1 MPKLQVKTFSGMT
14 PKVDDHMLPEN
25 GAALAENCKLTN
37 GTLRAYRQP
46 ALTHTLP
53 TTADSIHLYRDADQE
68 YWFSFAGEVD
78 VVNSPIADDANNRVY
93 MTGHPKGARFTDN
106 ILALT
111 GGTDYPVN
119 TQQLGMPEPDKAPVV
134 TVEGLPEGIDAQGLE
149 ENLSDYDSSAE
160 GFTYYATDTK
170 LVYTRLAD
178 DEADPDAP
186 KWDDGKDWENDF
198 FAEYR
203 FYVTTW
209 VTEDGKEGPPSLP
222 SGEAYWKKGQSIK
235 LEVDDSPGSVDLNI
249 THFRVYVTRGD
260 GYWWLCEAVKYGEGE
275 GAETVTD
282 VPVGQTVLYDETP
295 AEDRRSQ
302 LVTTN
307 WLAPPTDLKGL
318 TLLPYGT
325 AAGFKGK
332 ELYFTEPYHLY
343 AWPPQYR
350 LTMEYDIVAI
360 VAAGNS
366 LIITTKGNPYI
377 CFGTEPAAMTLER
390 IDASQVCTSKR
401 SMVDMGY
408 QAMYA
413 SPDGLCAIASGSPQL
428 VTANVINPEDWR
440 ANYHPEQIHAY
451 FHDGK
456 YYGFHNAGGFIFD
469 TQTGSL
475 TNLSTTA
482 SSGFADLETDSL
494 YIHTDDKISQWDA
507 GTDKLRYRWKSRD
520 YQGTPIKLNSARIQ
534 AASYDDLRF
543 KLYRDGV
550 EVMNIAVLND
560 KGFRLPMGI
569 GSSWQYELSGTDTV
583 YCVTLASSMS
593 EL

>member
-1 MPKLQVKTFSGMT
+1 MT
-14 PKVDDHMLPEN
+14 PKVDDHLLPES

-46 ALTHTLP
+46 QLSHTLP
-53 TTADSIHLYRDADQE
+53 SAADSIHLYRDAGQE
-68 YWFSFAGEVD
+68 YWFSFDNDVD

-93 MTGHPKGARFTDN
+93 MTGTTKGARYTDN

-119 TQQLGMPEPDKAPVV
+119 TRQLGMPEPDKAPVV
-134 TVEGLPEGIDAQGLE
+134 TVKGLPEGIDAKGLE
-149 ENLSDYDSSAE
+149 ENLKDYDAEAE

-170 LVYTRLAD
+170 QVYVRLAD
-178 DEADPDAP
+178 DPEDPDAE
-186 KWDDGKDWENDF
+186 KWSDGKDWESDF
-198 FAEYR
+198 FAETR

-209 VTEDGKEGPPSLP
+209 VTEDGEEGPPSLP
-222 SGEAYWKKGQSIK
+222 SGEAEWKLGQSIK

-260 GYWWLCEAVKYGEGE
+260 GYWWLCEKVKYGDGE
-275 GAETVTD
+275 SADTVTD
-282 VPVGQTVLYDETP
+282 VPIGQTTVYDETP
-295 AEDRRSQ
+295 TEDRRSQ

-307 WLAPPTDLKGL
+307 WQAPPTDIQGL

-325 AAGFKGK
+325 AAAFKGK
-332 ELYFTEPYHLY
+332 ELYFSEPYHLY

-350 LTMEYDIVAI
+350 LTLEYDIVAI
-360 VAAGNS
+360 EAAGNS
-366 LIITTKGNPYI
+366 LIVTTKGNPYL

-390 IDASQVCTSKR
+390 IDASQVNLSKR

-413 SPDGLCAIASGSPQL
+413 SPDGLCAIAGGAPQL

-440 ANYHPEQIHAY
+440 ANYKPEQIKAY

-456 YYGFHNAGGFIFD
+456 YYGFNDTSGFIFD

-475 TNLSTTA
+475 TNLSTATD
-482 SSGFADLETDSL
+482 SGFADLETDSL
-494 YIHTDDKISQWDA
+494 YIHTDDKISKWDA
-507 GTDKLRYRWKSRD
+507 GANKLAFVWKSRE
-520 YQGTPIKLNSARIQ
+520 YKGTPIKLNSARIV
-534 AASYDDLRF
+534 AESYTDLRF

-550 EVMNIAVLND
+550 EVMDVAVPSD
-560 KGFRLPMGI
+560 RGFRLPPGI
-569 GSSWQYELSGTDTV
+569 GSSWQFALTGTDTV
-583 YCVTLASSMS
+583 YSVTLASSMS